1 LIYDG
6 AICRDAST
14 DSPVGRRW
22 FRGQLCER
30 LTTRYADLPPDQV
43 AGAVHS
49 AHARFEQCPIREFVP
64 LLVERRA
71 RAELS
76 RNTGLLTLSS

>member
-1 LIYDG
+1 VPEAVDVAQISETMLIDQ
-6 AICRDAST
+6 
-14 DSPVGRRW
+14 VV
-22 FRGQLCER
+22 QR
-30 LTTRYADLPPDQV
+30 LTTRYADLSPDQV

-76 RNTGLLTLSS
+76 RNAGLLTMSS